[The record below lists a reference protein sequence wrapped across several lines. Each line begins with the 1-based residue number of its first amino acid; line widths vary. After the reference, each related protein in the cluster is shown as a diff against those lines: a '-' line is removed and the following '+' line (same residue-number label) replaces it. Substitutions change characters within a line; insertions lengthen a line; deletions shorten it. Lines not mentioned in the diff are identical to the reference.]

1 MDDLTALARIDSF
14 PYSHRMREV
23 MSASLLTGDPAMDLR
38 TAIGQMQEARVSSI
52 IALDADGLAIGIFT
66 ERDLLRLLA
75 SAGPAVLSS
84 TLGAAMSSPV
94 ATIDSEA
101 FLYLALAK
109 MAKFGYRHL
118 VVVDGDKRPVGVATA
133 RSLLRVRASDAL
145 ALGLSVEEAR
155 GPEDMAQVIAGLPR
169 LAKGLLAE
177 GQSAGNIAAVIA
189 STVRDLTAR
198 AAQLSERAMA
208 EDGWGSAPCRYAL
221 LILGSAGRGESLLTF
236 DQDNAIVYDG
246 GEADDRW
253 FAELGKR
260 INEMLNAAG
269 IPFCEGGVMA
279 RERKWRKSLEEW
291 KAEVHN
297 WVFSLENQTVMY
309 CDIFF
314 DFQRVWGDRALA
326 EELRAYSIDK
336 ASQSAFFLQYLTQ
349 HVAQMESAVGLFGQ
363 FKCKLGRLNAKKF
376 GLLPLTAAARLRAI
390 RAHITLTG
398 TEERYT
404 ELQARGM
411 LHEDDLRDFSEI
423 RELLFRAMLVQQIAD
438 LAAGAIP
445 PSARIDPTAL
455 DKHARGRLRWAFHR
469 LHALKH
475 VCGVGR

>member
-1 MDDLTALARIDSF
+1 
-14 PYSHRMREV
+14 
-23 MSASLLTGDPAMDLR
+23 
-38 TAIGQMQEARVSSI
+38 
-52 IALDADGLAIGIFT
+52 
-66 ERDLLRLLA
+66 
-75 SAGPAVLSS
+75 
-84 TLGAAMSSPV
+84 
-94 ATIDSEA
+94 
-101 FLYLALAK
+101 
-109 MAKFGYRHL
+109 

-145 ALGLSVEEAR
+145 ALGLAVEEAR
-155 GPEDMAQVIAGLPR
+155 GPDDMAQVMKGLPR

-177 GQSAGNIAAVIA
+177 GLTATNIAAVIA
-189 STVRDLTAR
+189 TTVRDLTAR
-198 AAQLSERAMA
+198 AAQLAERAMA
-208 EDGWGSAPCRYAL
+208 EDGWGAAPSRYAV

-246 GEADDRW
+246 AEAEDRW

-260 INEMLNAAG
+260 INDMLNAAG
-269 IPFCEGGVMA
+269 IPFCDGGVMA
-279 RERKWRKSLEEW
+279 RERKWRKNLEEW

-314 DFQRVWGDRALA
+314 DFQPVWGDRALA

-336 ASQSAFFLQYLTQ
+336 ASQSAFFLQYLAQ

-376 GLLPLTAAARLRAI
+376 GLLPLIAAARFRAI
-390 RAHITLTG
+390 RAHISATG
-398 TEERYT
+398 TDERYA
-404 ELQARGM
+404 ELKTRGM
-411 LHEDDLRDFSEI
+411 LHADDLRDFAEI
-423 RELLFRAMLVQQIAD
+423 RELLYRAMLEQQIAD
-438 LAAGAIP
+438 LAGNIP

-455 DKHARGRLRWAFHR
+455 DKRARSRLRWAFHR
-469 LHALKH
+469 LHALKY

>member
-14 PYSHRMREV
+14 PYAHRMREV
-23 MSASLLTGDPAMDLR
+23 MSASLLTADAATALPA
-38 TAIGQMQEARVSSI
+38 AIAKMQEARVSSI
-52 IALDADGLAIGIFT
+52 IALDGDGRPAGIFT
-66 ERDLLRLLA
+66 ERDLLRIVA
-75 SAGPAVLSS
+75 TAGPAALDT

-109 MAKFGYRHL
+109 MARFGYRHL
-118 VVVDGDKRPVGVATA
+118 VVVDADKRPIGVATA

-145 ALGLSVEEAR
+145 ALGLNVEEAR
-155 GPEDMAQVIAGLPR
+155 GPDDMKKILAGLPR
-169 LAKGLLAE
+169 LARSLLSEGLTAR
-177 GQSAGNIAAVIA
+177 NIASVIA
-189 STVRDLTAR
+189 TTVRDLTAR
-198 AAQLSERAMA
+198 AAQLAEQSMA
-208 EDGWGSAPCRYAL
+208 EDGWGKAPCRYAV

-246 GEADDRW
+246 TEADDRW

-260 INEMLNAAG
+260 INDCLNAAG

-279 RERKWRKSLEEW
+279 RERKWRKNLEEW
-291 KAEVHN
+291 KAEIHS

-314 DFQRVWGDRALA
+314 DFQPVWGDRPLA

-336 ASQSAFFLQYLTQ
+336 ASQSAFFLQYLAQ
-349 HVAQMESAVGLFGQ
+349 HVAQMETAIGLFGQ
-363 FKCKLGRLNAKKF
+363 FHTKLGRINAKKF

-390 RAHITLTG
+390 RAHISATSTDD
-398 TEERYT
+398 RYG
-404 ELQARGM
+404 ELASQGL
-411 LHEDDLRDFSEI
+411 LHADDLRDFIEI
-423 RELLFRAMLVQQIAD
+423 RELLCRVMLEQQIAD
-438 LAAGAIP
+438 IDANIP
-445 PSARIDPTAL
+445 PSARVEPL
-455 DKHARGRLRWAFHR
+455 SHDKRGRARLRWAFHR
-469 LHALKH
+469 LHALKY